1 MSFTVTS
8 KPSTSLSEEQLKR
21 MEENRKRALQLKQK
35 SLSGNN
41 LTNNSNITNNTS
53 KPFSENNKP
62 EPNSTN
68 KIHTLNS
75 SPPKSSGQISQ
86 NYGKCVYLES
96 DPTSRFEIL
105 VGYNK
110 DLIDLFKTISSR
122 KYDPDTKRW
131 NFALTNYDE
140 LLLKVKSKL
149 NNSVKLE
156 PLDRVAS
163 SKSTGAK
170 FFLIERNRFEVQVE
184 YNPELQD
191 LFKTLNSKR
200 YDPQTKRWSFDLKEH
215 DELVKKIHDKFK
227 RGEVNL
233 VPLPKFVRDVFND
246 LLNGKNTPK
255 IDPSI
260 DFEHLKKNID
270 IAIAKSLMP
279 FQIEGIEF
287 AIQQNGRLLLADD
300 MGLGKT
306 IQALGIA
313 SYYKE
318 EWPLFIIVP
327 SSVKFMWKE
336 SAKRWLYDSLI
347 KVCKLKNGDCVDEF
361 IQVMESGRQL
371 VYPKSK
377 IIISSYDL
385 LAKNVDEIAMYQYKM
400 IIADECHLLKNNKA
414 ARTKAAF
421 KLIQNS
427 NRVVLLSGTPAL
439 SRPAE
444 LYSQIQAISPTL
456 FSNFHD
462 FGMRYCDGKESR
474 FGMDYSGYS
483 NMTELRL
490 LLEEKI
496 LIRREK
502 KDVIQELPSKMREM
516 VILNPT
522 LIELNT
528 RALKQASNKMEENL
542 KGMEK
547 RGALLKYFQETS
559 KVKAKAVCEYV
570 NDLLESDK
578 KFLVFAHHQN
588 MLDELEAELQKNK
601 YDYIR
606 IDGSTSSENR
616 QVYVQKFQN
625 SEKCQCALLSITAAN
640 SGITLTQANLV
651 VFAEL
656 FWNPGILVQA
666 EDRVYRI
673 GQKNSVM
680 IQYLCAK
687 GTSDDQMWP
696 LVNEKLNVLSRA
708 GLTRENLSEASTV
721 NGPKNNAFKDLIDES
736 SDTLDKKVED
746 KLKIN
751 PDKHKLKETSKEE
764 LQDICLLLDDDD
776 ENDDDLNTVD
786 FSNFDRP
793 PVKKPK
799 Q

>member
-1 MSFTVTS
+1 MSLTITS
-8 KPSTSLSEEQLKR
+8 KSSTLTEEQKKR
-21 MEENRKRALQLKQK
+21 MEENRLRALQLKQK
-35 SLSGNN
+35 SFS
-41 LTNNSNITNNTS
+41 NSIIPNT
-53 KPFSENNKP
+53 KPAGANES
-62 EPNSTN
+62 
-68 KIHTLNS
+68 NS
-75 SPPKSSGQISQ
+75 SNQPGQITPT
-86 NYGKCVYLES
+86 NGKCVYLNS
-96 DPTSRFEIL
+96 DPTARFEIL
-105 VGYNK
+105 IGYNK
-110 DLIDLFKTISSR
+110 ELIEIFKTVSSR
-122 KYDPDTKRW
+122 KYDPETKRW
-131 NFALTNYDE
+131 NFALTSYDD
-140 LLLKVKSKL
+140 LLLKVKSRL
-149 NNSVKLE
+149 SSVKIE

-163 SKSTGAK
+163 SKSTIAK
-170 FFLIERNRFEVQVE
+170 FHLIDRTRFEVQAE
-184 YNPELQD
+184 YNLELQE
-191 LFKTLNSKR
+191 LFKTMTTKR
-200 YDPQTKRWSFDLKEH
+200 YDPQTKKWSFELKEYQ
-215 DELVKKIHDKFK
+215 DLVKKILNKFK
-227 RGEVNL
+227 RGEVQL
-233 VPLPKFVRDVFND
+233 VPLPNALLDVFQNQ
-246 LLNGKNTPK
+246 LKGLNYPK

-260 DFEHLKKNID
+260 DFEHIKKKID
-270 IAIAKSLMP
+270 ADIAKSLMP
-279 FQIEGIEF
+279 FQIEGVKF

-306 IQALGIA
+306 VQALAIA

-336 SAKRWLYDSLI
+336 SAKRWLSESLA
-347 KVCKLKNGDCVDEF
+347 KVCNLKHGDLVDDF
-361 IQVMESGRQL
+361 IQVMENGRQMI
-371 VYPKSK
+371 YPKSK

-385 LAKNVDEIAMYQYKM
+385 LAKNVDEISLNDFKV

-414 ARTKAAF
+414 ARTKAVF

-427 NRVVLLSGTPAL
+427 NRVILLSGTPAL

-444 LYSQIQAISPTL
+444 LFSQIQAINPNL
-456 FSNFHD
+456 FASFHD
-462 FGMRYCDGKESR
+462 YGMRYCDGKESR

-516 VILNPT
+516 VILNPS

-528 RALKQASNKMEENL
+528 KTLKQASNKMDQNL

-559 KVKAKAVCEYV
+559 KVKAKAVTEYV
-570 NDLLESDK
+570 SDLLESDK
-578 KFLVFAHHQN
+578 KFLVFAHHQS
-588 MLDELEAELQKNK
+588 MLDELEAEIQKNK

-616 QVYVQKFQN
+616 QVFVQRFQN
-625 SEKCQCALLSITAAN
+625 SDRCQCALLSITAAN

-673 GQKNSVM
+673 GQKNSVI

-687 GTSDDQMWP
+687 GTADDQIWP

-708 GLTRENLSEASTV
+708 GLTRENLSEANTV
-721 NGPKNNAFKDLIDES
+721 NRPKTNLFDDLIEEDLKKNEKTVQS
-736 SDTLDKKVED
+736 IEIDNDITL
-746 KLKIN
+746 
-751 PDKHKLKETSKEE
+751 EE
-764 LQDICLLLDDDD
+764 
-776 ENDDDLNTVD
+776 DDDLKSID
-786 FSNFDRP
+786 LAQFERP
-793 PVKKPK
+793 PIKKPK